1 MEIGSGPGSLPDLEL
16 ESREGLLER
25 LPFEPFTAG
34 LRVFGSESFQVLAHK
49 ARQSGV
55 SLDRDLAHFFDD
67 IIVE

>member
-1 MEIGSGPGSLPDLEL
+1 MEIGSGPGSFPDLEL

-25 LPFEPFTAG
+25 LPFAPFATG
-34 LRVFGSESFQVLAHK
+34 LRVFGSESFQVFAYETS
-49 ARQSGV
+49 QSGV